1 MNRHFSLIP
10 AILLFLG
17 CINTDLRI
25 QVRFDQLEGLEK
37 GCPVYFKD
45 TVIGKV
51 SSISLD
57 NERRHI
63 ADVIIKSEFAPSVT
77 EYSKFVVSHDPESPG
92 KKAIEVFQSKDGGVT
107 LKKNALVIGSSRM
120 SALLDRMQNDVKSG
134 MEIIKEKIERFSREI
149 RSLPE
154 KNAVKNFEKELQ
166 HLYDVMKDS
175 GETVRETVKKE
186 LLPQLK
192 KELENLK
199 KRLKELGR
207 EEESKPLETQ
217 FKKIT
222 TL

>member
-1 MNRHFSLIP
+1 M
-10 AILLFLG
+10 G

-25 QVRFDQLEGLEK
+25 QIRFDRLEGLEK
-37 GCPVYFKD
+37 GCPVYFNDK
-45 TVIGKV
+45 VIGKV
-51 SSISLD
+51 EAISLD

-77 EYSKFVVSHDPESPG
+77 EHSKFVISHDPGTPG
-92 KKAIEVFQSKDGGVT
+92 KKAIEVFQSKDGGVP

-120 SALLDRMQNDVKSG
+120 SALTDRMQNDIKSG
-134 MEIIKEKIERFSREI
+134 MEIIKEKIERFSKEM

-166 HLYDVMKDS
+166 HLYDVMKGS
-175 GETVRETVKKE
+175 SETVREKVKKE

-192 KELENLK
+192 KELEDLK

-217 FKKIT
+217 FEKIT

>member
-1 MNRHFSLIP
+1 M
-10 AILLFLG
+10 G

-37 GCPVYFKD
+37 GCPVYFND
-45 TVIGKV
+45 NVIGKV
-51 SSISLD
+51 EAISLD

-77 EYSKFVVSHDPESPG
+77 EYSKFVVSHDPGFPG
-92 KKAIEVFQSKDGGVT
+92 KKAIEVFQSKDGGVS
-107 LKKNALVIGSSRM
+107 LKKNSLVIGSSRM

-134 MEIIKEKIERFSREI
+134 MEIIKEKIERFSKEL

-166 HLYDVMKDS
+166 HIYDVMKGS
-175 GETVRETVKKE
+175 SETVRETVKKE

-192 KELENLK
+192 KELEDLK

-217 FKKIT
+217 FEKIT